1 MDRYG
6 SLPHTVAQREVPM
19 RDTSSIK
26 FKIPVPWSATPVCI
40 AARGRYAVVVAGV
53 IAIIFFLILTIS

>member
-1 MDRYG
+1 
-6 SLPHTVAQREVPM
+6 M